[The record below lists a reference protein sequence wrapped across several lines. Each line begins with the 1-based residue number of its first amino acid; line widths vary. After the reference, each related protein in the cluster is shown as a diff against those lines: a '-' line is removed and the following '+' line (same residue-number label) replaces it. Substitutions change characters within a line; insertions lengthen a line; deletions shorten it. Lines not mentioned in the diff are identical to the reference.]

1 MEKHR
6 PTKVAQP
13 FGKAKLLANESAKK
27 VCVKPCFYCV
37 FHGLLVHFLARKDSR
52 DECSVYV
59 FVACLSSWM
68 ESPIPIRKSR
78 DSRRRLLTRNAT
90 ISRPLVNGFL
100 DALDRV
106 SPSQSGF
113 RMIGTRFRDSS
124 SAKKKKSLP
133 TYLPSLTRF
142 HVRLPSFRKSNA
154 KQWQCL
160 PTSTK
165 LDCAGISFIRFH
177 CGPSLWSRFFFRFC
191 ANKRASPLR
200 KLHWTRFRSGSA
212 GSFPKLDPIPNSLDP
227 VFLRYLEQLGRNDFD
242 EGFIIFLIKR

>member
-1 MEKHR
+1 VEKHR

-124 SAKKKKSLP
+124 SAKKKRVYLLIYRAWLGFTYVYRVFESPMRNNGNVYPLLLSSTALEFLSLDFTAVHRCEVDFFFASVP
-133 TYLPSLTRF
+133 TKELPRSASFTGLGFDQVLRVRF
-142 HVRLPSFRKSNA
+142 QN
-154 KQWQCL
+154 W
-160 PTSTK
+160 
-165 LDCAGISFIRFH
+165 IRFQI
-177 CGPSLWSRFFFRFC
+177 R
-191 ANKRASPLR
+191 
-200 KLHWTRFRSGSA
+200 
-212 GSFPKLDPIPNSLDP
+212 
-227 VFLRYLEQLGRNDFD
+227 
-242 EGFIIFLIKR
+242 

>member
-90 ISRPLVNGFL
+90 ISRPLVNGFFGC
-100 DALDRV
+100 AR
-106 SPSQSGF
+106 SGF
-113 RMIGTRFRDSS
+113 AEPKWVSNDWNAFSRLVFGQ
-124 SAKKKKSLP
+124 KKKSLP

-227 VFLRYLEQLGRNDFD
+227 VFLRYLKQLGRNDFD
-242 EGFIIFLIKR
+242 EGFIFF

>member
-124 SAKKKKSLP
+124 SAKKKRVYLLIYRAWLGFTYVYRVFESPMRNNGNVYPLLLSSTALEFLSLDFTAVHRCEVDFFFASVP
-133 TYLPSLTRF
+133 TKELPRSASFTGLGFDQVLRVRF
-142 HVRLPSFRKSNA
+142 QN
-154 KQWQCL
+154 W
-160 PTSTK
+160 
-165 LDCAGISFIRFH
+165 IRFQI
-177 CGPSLWSRFFFRFC
+177 R
-191 ANKRASPLR
+191 
-200 KLHWTRFRSGSA
+200 
-212 GSFPKLDPIPNSLDP
+212 
-227 VFLRYLEQLGRNDFD
+227 
-242 EGFIIFLIKR
+242 